1 MKSTKREEERRF
13 SFLGLGLAL
22 VFFALPA
29 VALADSGGWLLNEE
43 DGSEG
48 QVNEMLA
55 GADEMLQPAG
65 EVALRGVGE
74 PYVGPEPDPKP
85 NPVLEIPHS
94 PWKYGTDYFFGL
106 SRGLF
111 REDVPTGVKA
121 VGLLGS
127 VPLDLV
133 GLPFAALGGFYG
145 S

>member
-55 GADEMLQPAG
+55 GADEMLQPLCCAKTASSAAG
-65 EVALRGVGE
+65 HAR
-74 PYVGPEPDPKP
+74 
-85 NPVLEIPHS
+85 S
-94 PWKYGTDYFFGL
+94 
-106 SRGLF
+106 
-111 REDVPTGVKA
+111 
-121 VGLLGS
+121 
-127 VPLDLV
+127 
-133 GLPFAALGGFYG
+133 
-145 S
+145 